1 MDFNRVFHKSMGTT
15 ITKEQFWAAYNK
27 FQPNGW
33 TKFIFRYFSKS
44 TKNEDK
50 WVKNIFIGVEVALF
64 LTGMLGTILEWN
76 KSAIGIPTIIFG
88 ILLVT
93 LVLGGFVAVFMNN
106 FRIRKIRKELGGISK
121 EEYNRLVEI
130 YSE

>member
-33 TKFIFRYFSKS
+33 TKFIFKYFSKS

-50 WVKNIFIGVEVALF
+50 WVKNIFVGVEIGLF
-64 LTGMLGTILEWN
+64 LIGMIGTILEWN

>member
-1 MDFNRVFHKSMGTT
+1 MGTT

-33 TKFIFRYFSKS
+33 TKFIFKYFSKS

-50 WVKNIFIGVEVALF
+50 WVKNIFVGVEIGLF
-64 LTGMLGTILEWN
+64 LIGMIGSILDWS
-76 KSAIGIPTIIFG
+76 KSAVGIPTIIFG

-93 LVLGGFVAVFMNN
+93 LVLSGFVAVFMNN
-106 FRIRKIRKELGGISK
+106 FRIGKIRKKLGGISK